1 MYGLPGGYV
10 VRPYRGVNFYYCSGT
25 YYYPYYINGQTVYTI
40 CVVSGGVP
48 MVPVRPY

>member
-10 VRPYRGVNFYYCSGT
+10 VRPYRGVNFYYCGGS

-40 CVVSGGVP
+40 CTISGGIPV
-48 MVPVRPY
+48 VPVRPY